1 MTAHDATIAGSSA
14 VIDRRYRRR
23 RWSQSFCYRPLV
35 AFFVAMVLTGCGEQP
50 ASTQKA
56 EVRVR
61 SLPATSQRAPD
72 EIAAVAA
79 ISDVNAAQKTYFA
92 RNRRYALTYEE
103 LTGALFLKE
112 EPTVE
117 KTGYDIKLRPAAD
130 AATYTVLGIPSPP
143 TSPAR
148 HYFSDQT
155 GIIRA
160 EEGKDANAQ
169 SPAISR

>member
-1 MTAHDATIAGSSA
+1 MKRALAFLVVMTLA
-14 VIDRRYRRR
+14 
-23 RWSQSFCYRPLV
+23 
-35 AFFVAMVLTGCGEQP
+35 GCGEQEPVRKEIKVFP
-50 ASTQKA
+50 ASGP
-56 EVRVR
+56 
-61 SLPATSQRAPD
+61 SPNAPD

-112 EPTVE
+112 EPTVQ

-130 AATYTVLGIPSPP
+130 AATYIVLGIPSLR
-143 TSPAR
+143 SSAAR
-148 HYFSDQT
+148 HLFSDQT

-160 EEGKDANAQ
+160 EEGKDANAE

>member
-1 MTAHDATIAGSSA
+1 MKHALA
-14 VIDRRYRRR
+14 
-23 RWSQSFCYRPLV
+23 FC
-35 AFFVAMVLTGCGEQP
+35 VLFILAGCGEQP
-50 ASTQKA
+50 AARQVT
-56 EVRVR
+56 EVREA
-61 SLPATSQRAPD
+61 PAASKKAPD

-103 LTGALFLKE
+103 LTEARFLNE
-112 EPTVE
+112 EPTVQ

-130 AATYTVLGIPSPP
+130 AATYTVLAIPSPP

-148 HYFSDQT
+148 HFFSDQT
-155 GIIRA
+155 GVIRA

-169 SPAISR
+169 SPAISH